1 MARSAQGDAFLD
13 VTMRLRRG
21 FQQTVSKATA
31 GECFLVCYLREHE
44 GRASPGTLAAA
55 SGRSTARIA
64 AALNSLE
71 AKGLV
76 TRQTCGEDRRKV
88 QVLLTPAGEAQADDL
103 LEKLHS
109 GAGTLMERLGPADAG
124 ELIRILNRLEQLQ
137 PGKE

>member
-13 VTMRLRRG
+13 VTMRLRKG
-21 FQQTVSKATA
+21 FQQTVSKAAA
-31 GECFLVCYLREHE
+31 GECYLVCYLREHE
-44 GRASPGTLAAA
+44 GRASPGKLAAA

-88 QVLLTPAGEAQADDL
+88 QVLLTPAGEPGPTACW
-103 LEKLHS
+103 KS
-109 GAGTLMERLGPADAG
+109 STPERGRSWSTWGRRTP
-124 ELIRILNRLEQLQ
+124 ES
-137 PGKE
+137 